1 MKPIRLLRSAMTVGF
16 WTFMSRIFGLMR
28 EIMIMAMIGPGPVLD
43 AFVAAFRLPNM
54 FRRFF
59 AEGALNAA
67 FVPMFSK
74 RLERND
80 APNEFASE
88 AFSGLAFVL
97 LCLTTAAMIFM
108 PALVYATAEGFAG
121 TDRFEITVSYGRV
134 MFPYILLISLAA
146 ILSGALNAAGHFA
159 IAAAAPVLLNIMIV
173 GALAIAWTLGLPI
186 VDTLVWT
193 VPFAGIAQFALVYWS
208 AQRNGLK
215 IVPPRPRWT
224 PNMKLLVFTALPA
237 AFANGIMQINLLVGQ
252 HVASA
257 YEGAIGWL
265 YAADRLYQLPLGVIG
280 IAIGIVLLP
289 DLSRR
294 LTAQD
299 DSGAKWAYS
308 RASEFAMALTIPA
321 AVALIVVSEPL
332 VSVLYQRG
340 ETSGMDIQ
348 KIALVT
354 AIYALGL
361 PAFVMQKVITPLYF
375 ARGDTK
381 TPTRFAVVGL
391 LVNTVVAIGGS
402 YYVDWYATAAA
413 VAISAWLM
421 LGLLAWGTRRL
432 GPATQLDAR
441 YWGKLWRIVLS
452 SLGMG
457 AVLFYAAFQTQS
469 WYYMPTWRYAALLG
483 LIALGVLSYAALAQI
498 TGALRIKD
506 LKTIAQRSR

>member
-28 EIMIMAMIGPGPVLD
+28 EIMIMAMIGPGPLLD

-74 RLERND
+74 RLETND

-97 LCLTTAAMIFM
+97 LILTTLAMIGM

-121 TDRFEITVSYGRV
+121 TERFDITVSYGRV

-159 IAAAAPVLLNIMIV
+159 VAAAAPVLLNIMIV
-173 GALAIAWTLGLPI
+173 TALGVAWAMGLSI
-186 VDTLVWT
+186 INTLVWT
-193 VPFAGIAQFALVYWS
+193 VPFAGIAQLALVYWS
-208 AQRNGLK
+208 ARRNGLR
-215 IVPPRPRWT
+215 IVPERPRWS
-224 PNMKLLVFTALPA
+224 PNMKLLVYTALPA

-252 HVASA
+252 QVASA

-294 LTAQD
+294 LAAQD
-299 DSGAKWAYS
+299 DSGARWAYS
-308 RASEFAMALTIPA
+308 RASEFAMALTIPSA
-321 AVALIVVSEPL
+321 IALIVISEPM

-340 ETSGMDIQ
+340 ATGGLDVQ
-348 KIALVT
+348 RIALAT

-361 PAFVMQKVITPLYF
+361 PAFVMQKVLTPLYF

-391 LVNTVVAIGGS
+391 VANTAMAIGGS
-402 YYVDWYATAAA
+402 YYFDWYATAAA
-413 VAISAWLM
+413 VSLSAWVM
-421 LGLLAWGTRRL
+421 LGLLAYGVRSM
-432 GPATQLDAR
+432 GPAARLDGR
-441 YWGKLWRIVLS
+441 YWGKLWRIVIAS
-452 SLGMG
+452 IGMG
-457 AVLFYAAFQTQS
+457 AVLFYAAFHTQS
-469 WYYMPTWRYAALLG
+469 WYYIPTWRYGALLA
-483 LIALGVLSYAALAQI
+483 LISLGIVVYVVLAQI

-506 LKTIAQRSR
+506 LKSIAKRTG